1 MNMMLAPTAARPLQ
15 FRYSPPPPRMD
26 RTPRIVHCDGS
37 PPRPEQPISPAPDLA
52 LALVTLRRGTRFL
65 GSGLRSGPADATATA
80 ITGHGRTKVIGNGL
94 REVDRFLS
102 LLIDAVASGVATP
115 EDRAALARLDNTARK
130 LAMLRTTMALA
141 SPDDAALRAIGR
153 SRNCLFH
160 TGGIVRAGLPGS
172 VPTLGWAAPESA
184 ARNGEP
190 APLPP
195 GSHLAVTPEDLRAI
209 CRFYDRIADELV
221 AALAG
226 PLPPPRQSID

>member
-1 MNMMLAPTAARPLQ
+1 
-15 FRYSPPPPRMD
+15 MD
-26 RTPRIVHCDGS
+26 RPPRIVHCDDS
-37 PPRPEQPISPAPDLA
+37 PPRPEHPIPPAPDLA

-80 ITGHGRTKVIGNGL
+80 ITGHGRAKVIGNGL

-102 LLIDAVASGVATP
+102 LLIDAIAANVATL
-115 EDRAALARLDNTARK
+115 EERAALDRLDNTARK
-130 LAMLRTTMALA
+130 LAMLRTVMALA

-172 VPTLGWAAPESA
+172 VPTLGWAAPDSFVSI
-184 ARNGEP
+184 ARP
-190 APLPP
+190 APLPA
-195 GSHLAVTPEDLRAI
+195 GSQLAVTPDDLRAI